1 MNKLEYYGIKGTPLQ
16 WFRSYLTNRLQYVEY
31 NNADSDLLPISTGV
45 PQGSILGPL
54 LFIIYMNDISKA
66 SDKFHFILYA
76 DDTSLV
82 EPLCTFTIAL
92 PENIN
97 ILSDSIN
104 AKLNL
109 ISDWLALNKLSLNV
123 KKTKMMLFHNRQ
135 KNINNLIPRLQLN
148 GAPIE
153 IVKEF
158 NFLGIT
164 FDEFMIWKS
173 HINKISSKISCTIG
187 TLNRLKRFLPKQI
200 RITLYNTLILP
211 HINCSY

>member
-1 MNKLEYYGIKGTPLQ
+1 
-16 WFRSYLTNRLQYVEY
+16 
-31 NNADSDLLPISTGV
+31 
-45 PQGSILGPL
+45 
-54 LFIIYMNDISKA
+54 MNDISKA

-97 ILSDSIN
+97 MLSDSIN
-104 AKLNL
+104 AELNL

-164 FDEFMIWKS
+164 FDEFMTWKS
-173 HINKISSKISCTIG
+173 HINQISSKISCTIG
-187 TLNRLKRFLPKQI
+187 TLNRLMQRFL
-200 RITLYNTLILP
+200 
-211 HINCSY
+211 C